1 MSTHKTSVHHGFDS
15 ACDRFKAAH
24 DLEAIATAIG
34 MSGHVLRNKFN
45 PAQTKHKLHA
55 VDLIA
60 IYHATGDDTL
70 FDGLLFDCHL
80 TAVRLPSAS
89 TEIKPE
95 DRAQQALNAGAQILG
110 VTAQATQVLSSG
122 RVTKRNRNS
131 VMTGLM
137 AGIEH
142 MVLLATEIEQKF
154 NSIPTLAC
162 AADLACSAM
171 GA

>member
-1 MSTHKTSVHHGFDS
+1 MSTNKTSAHTGFTS

-24 DLEAIATAIG
+24 DLEAIAHAIG

-45 PAQTKHKLHA
+45 PAQERHKLTA
-55 VDLIA
+55 TDLID
-60 IYHATGDDTL
+60 IYRVTGDDTL
-70 FDGLLFDCHL
+70 FDGLLFDCQL
-80 TAVRLPSAS
+80 TAVRLPSSDAV
-89 TEIKPE
+89 IQPE
-95 DRAQQALNAGAQILG
+95 ARAQQALNAGANILG
-110 VTAQATQVLSSG
+110 VTAQATQVLNTG
-122 RVTKRNRNS
+122 RVTKHHRNA

-154 NSIPTLAC
+154 NSVPTLAC
-162 AADLACSAM
+162 AADIARASL